1 MLYKNTD
8 LYKRLLDSRRLSF
21 VLYRDDEILLGGKYS
36 FDLLKGTS
44 EEIRADCEQ
53 AMDGLFNEA
62 FAASLS
68 AEYPVV
74 Q

>member
-1 MLYKNTD
+1 MLYH
-8 LYKRLLDSRRLSF
+8 
-21 VLYRDDEILLGGKYS
+21 VDEILAGGKYN

-44 EEIRADCEQ
+44 EEKRADCEQ